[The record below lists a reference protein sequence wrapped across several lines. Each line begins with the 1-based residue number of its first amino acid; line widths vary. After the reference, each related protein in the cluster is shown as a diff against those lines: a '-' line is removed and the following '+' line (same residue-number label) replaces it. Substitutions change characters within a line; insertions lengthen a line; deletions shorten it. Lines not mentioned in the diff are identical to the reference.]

1 MAINLQNVSFKQI
14 KPHNKKIGAE
24 FKEFYALLDFQ
35 SFIFENDQ
43 MRLKNFD
50 YSMNT
55 PPYPAPRLQ
64 KTDFDFL
71 IENQANK
78 IVFAFVDTFKTQQ
91 KAFEQTI
98 KSALCAKDLNVT
110 QIEFQNEFEIA
121 YFSFLLQLIA
131 FCDYTITRKINE
143 KENSKIPNLN
153 NFIFEFI
160 CRAFVFQKC
169 PVLNSIEFEKALAFE
184 RGNMYRVLLQRQ
196 EETFVLK
203 EILGIPPK

>member
-14 KPHNKKIGAE
+14 KTHNKKIGAE

-35 SFIFENDQ
+35 SFIFENNQ
-43 MRLKNFD
+43 MRLKGFGYAVD
-50 YSMNT
+50 A
-55 PPYPAPRLQ
+55 PLHPAPRLQ
-64 KTDFDFL
+64 KADFDFL

-98 KSALCAKDLNVT
+98 KSVLCAKDLNVT

-184 RGNMYRVLLQRQ
+184 RGNMYRVLLQKQ

-203 EILGIPPK
+203 EILGISPK